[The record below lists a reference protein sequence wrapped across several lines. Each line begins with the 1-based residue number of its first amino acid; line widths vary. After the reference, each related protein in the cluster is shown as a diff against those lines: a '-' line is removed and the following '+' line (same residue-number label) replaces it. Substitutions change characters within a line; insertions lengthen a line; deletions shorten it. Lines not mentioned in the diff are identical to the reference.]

1 MDRRQ
6 LEAAVRAR
14 MTERGEDYATARRN
28 VLAEAGQPGG
38 EQRTATPP
46 PPRPAADP
54 RTGARATRPL
64 RWPGAGDG

>member
-28 VLAEAGQPGG
+28 VLAAAGQPAG
-38 EQRTATPP
+38 EQRTATQPP
-46 PPRPAADP
+46 QRSAA
-54 RTGARATRPL
+54 GTRPGG
-64 RWPGAGDG
+64 RSG